1 MQSWK
6 QILVGTGIG
15 FICILAYVWYTRYTR
30 QKPWNTA
37 AITAGFS
44 RLETDGDD
52 DRLVFSYV
60 LQNNTDRDYRVDA
73 SSLPLAGVL
82 TPNSLSGLGFVKFR
96 DESIFI
102 PARERGVVSLILPDY
117 RYPPSVKPGSGDE
130 QIALA
135 GYVDEN
141 LAWLKGFAA
150 YDVVLRYQINFP
162 NGWHHEQLDETTSP
176 EPPTSQVAPHLGGSF
191 ATVQQPAG
199 ESQLKLARQY
209 LDGNVQTRNPV
220 AALPLLWSAV
230 EKGNST
236 AETILAD
243 LYLAGEGVA
252 RNCDQARVLLSAAS
266 GKGNEEARQKLED
279 LNRIGC
285 R

>member
-1 MQSWK
+1 M
-6 QILVGTGIG
+6 
-15 FICILAYVWYTRYTR
+15 
-30 QKPWNTA
+30 
-37 AITAGFS
+37 
-44 RLETDGDD
+44 
-52 DRLVFSYV
+52 
-60 LQNNTDRDYRVDA
+60 
-73 SSLPLAGVL
+73 
-82 TPNSLSGLGFVKFR
+82 
-96 DESIFI
+96 
-102 PARERGVVSLILPDY
+102 VSLILPDY

-191 ATVQQPAG
+191 ATTQQPGG

-209 LDGNVQTRNPV
+209 LDGNVQPRNPA